1 MNDLL
6 NPIQTQVS
14 TDSAADI
21 REATRQLREA
31 LALTQAAIQQVEI
44 LLEGA
49 PDVSLLK
56 DTSLEPAPEAP
67 PDARP
72 PKRYYIH
79 DGEKPRLCRGCG
91 ATIFWATTPRDKKMP
106 VNPDGTSH
114 WETCA
119 ERGLFRAE
127 DF

>member
-1 MNDLL
+1 MNHAL
-6 NPIQTQVS
+6 NQSTPNTAEFQTELQQ
-14 TDSAADI
+14 
-21 REATRQLREA
+21 ATRVLREA
-31 LALTQAAIQQVEI
+31 IAATQAAIQGLEV
-44 LLEGA
+44 LLEPG
-49 PDVSLLK
+49 PEVSACAG
-56 DTSLEPAPEAP
+56 TSLEPSPEP
-67 PDARP
+67 SPDARS

-119 ERGLFRAE
+119 ERGLFKTE

>member
-1 MNDLL
+1 MSHTLSQIIPNTAEY
-6 NPIQTQVS
+6 QTELQQ
-14 TDSAADI
+14 
-21 REATRQLREA
+21 ATRVLREA
-31 LALTQAAIQQVEI
+31 IVATQAAIQGLEI
-44 LLEGA
+44 LLEPA
-49 PDVSLLK
+49 PEVSLRK
-56 DTSLEPAPEAP
+56 DTSLEPATEPS

-114 WETCA
+114 WESCA
-119 ERGLFRAE
+119 ERGLFKTE